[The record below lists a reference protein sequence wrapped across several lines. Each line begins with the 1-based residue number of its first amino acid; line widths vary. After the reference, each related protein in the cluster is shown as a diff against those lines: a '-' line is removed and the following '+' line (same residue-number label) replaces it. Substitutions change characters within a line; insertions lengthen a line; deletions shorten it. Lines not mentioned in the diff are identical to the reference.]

1 MTHRSIRQTLG
12 LVTSLP
18 VPYTATTFG
27 SYDQLS
33 STLPSV
39 MTLSSQLEK
48 QTEMACHASSTKIKK
63 CYIFLKNF
71 SASKRKK
78 GEKIRWRKQR
88 KEGSDKHDAD
98 IKEHM

>member
-71 SASKRKK
+71 SVSKGKK
-78 GEKIRWRKQR
+78 ERRSDGGN
-88 KEGSDKHDAD
+88 KERRAQTS
-98 IKEHM
+98 MMQT

>member
-18 VPYTATTFG
+18 VLYTATTFG

-71 SASKRKK
+71 SASKGKK
-78 GEKIRWRKQR
+78 ERRSDGGN
-88 KEGSDKHDAD
+88 KERRAQTS
-98 IKEHM
+98 MMQT